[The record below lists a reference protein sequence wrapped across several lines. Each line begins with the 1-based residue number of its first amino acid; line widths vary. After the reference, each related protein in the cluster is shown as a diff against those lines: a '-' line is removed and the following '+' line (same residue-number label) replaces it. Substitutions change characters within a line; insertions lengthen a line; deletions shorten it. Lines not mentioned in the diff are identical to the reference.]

1 MFGRDFK
8 LSAYVILAKLIEKLI
23 VFVIKEI
30 VISDSRADK
39 YALYVRN
46 LSELFKQFEI
56 VAVRNI
62 HILARIWKKALPI
75 FAYAVYEL
83 SLT

>member
-1 MFGRDFK
+1 MFGRNFK
-8 LSAYVILAKLIEKLI
+8 LSAYVMLAKLIEKLI

-30 VISDSRADK
+30 VIPDSRADK
-39 YALYVRN
+39 HTLYIRN
-46 LSELFKQFEI
+46 LSELFKQLEI
-56 VAVRNI
+56 DAVLNI